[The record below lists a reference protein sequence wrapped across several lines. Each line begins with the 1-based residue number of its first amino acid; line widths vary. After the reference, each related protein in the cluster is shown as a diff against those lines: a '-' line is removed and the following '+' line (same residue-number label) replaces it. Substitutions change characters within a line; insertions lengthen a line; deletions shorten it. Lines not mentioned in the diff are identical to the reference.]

1 MNPCKHIQT
10 SLYIQYHSL
19 YFRPDSFHSGNRM
32 SSFGKKEEEGT
43 KNYHFHEKEI
53 EPSAKILDI
62 QKTCTHCKKVPCTTS
77 RVEKDSSMGNTC
89 ISYSN
94 NEVHHH
100 YENCMIE
107 VKNSTSGTAINGVN

>member
-1 MNPCKHIQT
+1 
-10 SLYIQYHSL
+10 
-19 YFRPDSFHSGNRM
+19 M
-32 SSFGKKEEEGT
+32 SSFGKKGDEGT
-43 KNYHFHEKEI
+43 KNYPFQEQEI

-62 QKTCTHCKKVPCTTS
+62 PKTCPYCKKVPCTTI
-77 RVEKDSSMGNTC
+77 RVEKDSAIGNNC

-107 VKNSTSGTAINGVN
+107 VKNTTSGTASNGVN